1 MVNIIVISS
10 TWAPQSGE
18 YKESIILYSDN
29 WNDYGYYTLFH
40 LVYYDEQGLL
50 HEIGSLKIYSKV
62 LDEPG
67 NVICSVGTLLPNKIE
82 RNPLIECF
90 GDNIS
95 NIISDIF
102 DVTEIESYHK
112 QVLKKLSDQIPEEE
126 VYKLFNE
133 HLSIDAKIYLKTL
146 YRGNHND

>member
-1 MVNIIVISS
+1 M
-10 TWAPQSGE
+10 
-18 YKESIILYSDN
+18 
-29 WNDYGYYTLFH
+29 
-40 LVYYDEQGLL
+40 
-50 HEIGSLKIYSKV
+50 
-62 LDEPG
+62 
-67 NVICSVGTLLPNKIE
+67 
-82 RNPLIECF
+82 IECF
-90 GDNIS
+90 GVIYQ

-146 YRGNHND
+146 YRGIHND